1 MKLTGSKS
9 FLLGIALIMSFIG
22 ALGAGV
28 LLGTGFNWW
37 LFAVFAAMA
46 IFGSVWASKILKPVP
61 DVGIIIKYKFPK
73 DAGYYQKG
81 KRKTAPVNDNDILYH
96 LKMFLPFIQI
106 GMFVFAAALFSGG
119 GKHQSHDAQHRI
131 GFISFN
137 GGQAELVIFNQSA
150 IGLYADLRIYNSEA
164 EHIESIHIRAEDAT
178 PTIDS
183 IKGKD
188 VYISYCN
195 FPWNDTI
202 LAYDRVMLG
211 ESLIDHDKLKF
222 NYHFRNIK

>member
-1 MKLTGSKS
+1 
-9 FLLGIALIMSFIG
+9 MSFVG

-28 LLGTGFNWW
+28 MLGTGLDWW

-61 DVGIIIKYKFPK
+61 DVGIIIKYNFPK

-81 KRKTAPVNDNDILYH
+81 KQKTTPVNDNDILYH

-106 GMFVFAAALFSGG
+106 GMFVFAAALFSGDSNDVPQRVESISFDG
-119 GKHQSHDAQHRI
+119 GK
-131 GFISFN
+131 
-137 GGQAELVIFNQSA
+137 AELVIFDQGAFGS
-150 IGLYADLRIYNSEA
+150 YADLRIYNSEA
-164 EHIESIHIRAEDAT
+164 EHIESISIRTEDAT

-188 VYISYCN
+188 VYVSYRK
-195 FPWNDTI
+195 FPGSDSI
-202 LAYDRVMLG
+202 LPYDRVMLG
-211 ESLIDHDKLKF
+211 ESLIEHDNLKF

>member
-9 FLLGIALIMSFIG
+9 FLLGIALIMSFVG

-28 LLGTGFNWW
+28 MLGTGLNWW

-61 DVGIIIKYKFPK
+61 DVGIIIKYNFPK

-81 KRKTAPVNDNDILYH
+81 KQKTTPVNDNDILYH

-106 GMFVFAAALFSGG
+106 GMFVFAAALFSGD
-119 GKHQSHDAQHRI
+119 SHDVPQRVES
-131 GFISFN
+131 ISFD
-137 GGQAELVIFNQSA
+137 GGQAELVIFNQGAFGS
-150 IGLYADLRIYNSEA
+150 YADLRIYNSEA
-164 EHIESIHIRAEDAT
+164 EHIESISIRTEDTT

-188 VYISYCN
+188 VYVSYRK
-195 FPWNDTI
+195 FPGGDSI
-202 LAYDRVMLG
+202 LLYDRVMLG
-211 ESLIDHDKLKF
+211 ESLIDHDKVKF